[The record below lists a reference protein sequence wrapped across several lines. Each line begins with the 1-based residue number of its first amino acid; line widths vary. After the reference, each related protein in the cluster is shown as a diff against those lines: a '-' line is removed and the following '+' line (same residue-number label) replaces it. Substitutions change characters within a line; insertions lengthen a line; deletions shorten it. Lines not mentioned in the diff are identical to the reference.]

1 MGGENIN
8 DILKEIREIKEDI
21 RNMATKEDIRNM
33 ATKEDIRNMAT
44 KEDIRNIKEDIR
56 NIKED
61 IRNIEEK
68 MGWLYFK
75 FNTFRDVL
83 SVSPTTRQR
92 RYRNIFPPL
101 CPAEHGINSTR
112 VTKHYESLL

>member
-21 RNMATKEDIRNM
+21 RNMATKEDIRNI
-33 ATKEDIRNMAT
+33 E
-44 KEDIRNIKEDIR
+44 EDIRNIKE
-56 NIKED
+56 
-61 IRNIEEK
+61 K
-68 MGWLYFK
+68 MGWLDFK

-92 RYRNIFPPL
+92 RHRNLSPPL
-101 CPAEHGINSTR
+101 CPAEDGINSTR
-112 VTKHYESLL
+112 VTKHYESIL

>member
-21 RNMATKEDIRNM
+21 RNMATKEDIRNI
-33 ATKEDIRNMAT
+33 E
-44 KEDIRNIKEDIR
+44 EDIRNIKE
-56 NIKED
+56 
-61 IRNIEEK
+61 K
-68 MGWLYFK
+68 MEWLDFK

-92 RYRNIFPPL
+92 RHRNLSPPL
-101 CPAEHGINSTR
+101 CPAEDGINSTR
-112 VTKHYESLL
+112 VTKHYESIL

>member
-1 MGGENIN
+1 MEGGNIN
-8 DILKEIREIKEDI
+8 DLLKEIREIRE
-21 RNMATKEDIRNM
+21 NMATKEDIR
-33 ATKEDIRNMAT
+33 K
-44 KEDIRNIKEDIR
+44 
-56 NIKED
+56 
-61 IRNIEEK
+61 IEEK
-68 MGWLYFK
+68 MGWLDFK

>member
-1 MGGENIN
+1 MEGGNIN
-8 DILKEIREIKEDI
+8 DLLKEIREIRE
-21 RNMATKEDIRNM
+21 NMATKEDIRNM
-33 ATKEDIRNMAT
+33 ATKEDIR
-44 KEDIRNIKEDIR
+44 K
-56 NIKED
+56 
-61 IRNIEEK
+61 IEEK
-68 MGWLYFK
+68 MGWLDFK

>member
-21 RNMATKEDIRNM
+21 RNMATKEDIRNI
-33 ATKEDIRNMAT
+33 E
-44 KEDIRNIKEDIR
+44 EDIRNIKE
-56 NIKED
+56 
-61 IRNIEEK
+61 K
-68 MGWLYFK
+68 MGWLDFK

-92 RYRNIFPPL
+92 RHRNLSPPL
-101 CPAEHGINSTR
+101 GPAEDGINSTR
-112 VTKHYESLL
+112 VTKHYESIL

>member
-1 MGGENIN
+1 MEGGSIN
-8 DILKEIREIKEDI
+8 DLLKEIREIRE
-21 RNMATKEDIRNM
+21 
-33 ATKEDIRNMAT
+33 NMAT
-44 KEDIRNIKEDIR
+44 KEDIRNIEEDIR
-56 NIKED
+56 NIKE
-61 IRNIEEK
+61 K
-68 MGWLYFK
+68 MEWLDFK

>member
-21 RNMATKEDIRNM
+21 RNMATKEDIR
-33 ATKEDIRNMAT
+33 K
-44 KEDIRNIKEDIR
+44 
-56 NIKED
+56 
-61 IRNIEEK
+61 IEEK
-68 MGWLYFK
+68 MEWLDFK

-83 SVSPTTRQR
+83 SFSPTTRQR
-92 RYRNIFPPL
+92 RHRNLSPPL
-101 CPAEHGINSTR
+101 CPAEDGINSTR

>member
-1 MGGENIN
+1 MEGGNIN
-8 DILKEIREIKEDI
+8 DLLKEIREIRE
-21 RNMATKEDIRNM
+21 
-33 ATKEDIRNMAT
+33 NMAT
-44 KEDIRNIKEDIR
+44 KEDIRNIEEDIR
-56 NIKED
+56 NIKE
-61 IRNIEEK
+61 K
-68 MGWLYFK
+68 MEWLDFK

-112 VTKHYESLL
+112 VTKHYESIL